1 MIATQSTA
9 SVGVISSAPSIL
21 ELLDVLRTDLARA
34 ISDTALDVQ
43 QAAFRALT
51 EIAQVAPVTDMVVVA
66 LYRARQACL
75 AYLRDL
81 EKGWTSTEK
90 RRVAL
95 IAVDLL
101 EAALITG
108 DGQRLP
114 M

>member
-1 MIATQSTA
+1 
-9 SVGVISSAPSIL
+9 
-21 ELLDVLRTDLARA
+21 
-34 ISDTALDVQ
+34 
-43 QAAFRALT
+43 
-51 EIAQVAPVTDMVVVA
+51 VVA

-101 EAALITG
+101 EAALLTG